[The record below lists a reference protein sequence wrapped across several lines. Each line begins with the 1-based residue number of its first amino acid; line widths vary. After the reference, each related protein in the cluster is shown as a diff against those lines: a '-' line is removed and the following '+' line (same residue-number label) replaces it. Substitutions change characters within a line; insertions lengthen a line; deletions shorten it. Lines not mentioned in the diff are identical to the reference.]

1 MILSG
6 QSIRR
11 LCQEGYLVSPWT
23 ERTVING
30 KSSGIS
36 IAGYDI
42 RIAQSIYME
51 GRDFALAS
59 TIERFK
65 MPNDVIG
72 LVKDKSSW
80 ARRGLSVFNTVIEP
94 GWEGYLTL
102 ELANNSADHIGRINE
117 GDPIAQIIFQRL
129 DEPAEKPYDG
139 KYQNQEN
146 RPVEAIYEKD

>member
-11 LCQEGYLVSPWT
+11 LCQEGFLVSPWT

-42 RIAQSIYME
+42 RIAEYIILDPQQF
-51 GRDFALAS
+51 RLAS
-59 TIERFK
+59 SVERFK
-65 MPNDVIG
+65 MPDNILG
-72 LVKDKSSW
+72 MVKDKSSW
-80 ARRGLSVFNTVIEP
+80 ARKGLSVFNTVIEP
-94 GWEGYLTL
+94 GWKGYLTL
-102 ELANNSADHIGRINE
+102 ELVNNGPHDLKINL

-129 DEPAEKPYDG
+129 DKPAEKPYDG
-139 KYQNQEN
+139 KYQNQPN
-146 RPVEAIYEKD
+146 KPVEAIYEKD